1 MMQGKA
7 STVLVPEPSCKSTM
21 LPGLTLLATLLH
33 ITEAGGF
40 AQSWGST
47 LQRGLDQTE
56 GGSYVA
62 DPGVGVSVWRAKA
75 VRLGNACCFDSPV
88 CGAKLSSCFNRA
100 KGGQVWMGIGVVLYR
115 VSLAVFSFDQ
125 TWIELRPSSDDKER
139 GLDPVVAQNVQDPG
153 RVCAN
158 GPSSKV
164 SLTTPAADVG

>member
-1 MMQGKA
+1 
-7 STVLVPEPSCKSTM
+7 M
-21 LPGLTLLATLLH
+21 LRTLAL
-33 ITEAGGF
+33 
-40 AQSWGST
+40 
-47 LQRGLDQTE
+47 
-56 GGSYVA
+56 
-62 DPGVGVSVWRAKA
+62 VSVWRAKA

-115 VSLAVFSFDQ
+115 VSLGILFRPA
-125 TWIELRPSSDDKER
+125 WIECAPSSDDKER

-164 SLTTPAADVG
+164 SLTLTAGGLWVDLKLLRLSFPWHEHHRHNPEYEC